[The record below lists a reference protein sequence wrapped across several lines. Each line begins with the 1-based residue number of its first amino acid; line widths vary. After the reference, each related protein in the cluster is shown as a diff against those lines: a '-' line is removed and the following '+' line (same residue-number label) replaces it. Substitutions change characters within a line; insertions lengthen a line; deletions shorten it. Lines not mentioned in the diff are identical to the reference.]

1 MSQPL
6 AAVEMSFRR
15 SRRCARI
22 SQSKCVRSAI
32 LSTLVSKRQS
42 TQQVVLIGLISASVE
57 VQQTASGPAHRL
69 SKTGHSVEKISPE
82 PLLQG
87 PAKALAGCAKATPD
101 QPVDAFAFQPKRFVQ
116 LPSGLRAL
124 LRLLSRVAPFPIGR
138 IRTSLFCP
146 RATFV
151 GRFQD

>member
-57 VQQTASGPAHRL
+57 VQQTASGAAHRW
-69 SKTGHSVEKISPE
+69 GHFVENPPLR

-87 PAKALAGCAKATPD
+87 RVKTLVGCSQSSSQ
-101 QPVDAFAFQPKRFVQ
+101 QPINVFAFQPKRSVQ
-116 LPSGLRAL
+116 LSFAPRVLPRQ
-124 LRLLSRVAPFPIGR
+124 RSRVAPFLIGR
-138 IRTSLFCP
+138 IRTSPFCP

-151 GRFQD
+151 GPFLD